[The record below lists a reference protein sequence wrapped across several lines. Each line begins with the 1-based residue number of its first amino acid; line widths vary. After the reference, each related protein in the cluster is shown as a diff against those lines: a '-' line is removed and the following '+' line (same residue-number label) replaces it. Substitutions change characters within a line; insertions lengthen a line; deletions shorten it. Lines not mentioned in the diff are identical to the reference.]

1 MLKNSLESR
10 LLWISL
16 FYFDNATHLFVYF
29 LHNSDLN
36 EPQSVQGRKKML
48 LNFSCP
54 AERHHSTPTNKA
66 RRFHNILSKWSFEP
80 RALKKSP
87 AKTEFWLNI
96 VWLLIS
102 AKKWCATVCMSYRSP
117 YCWFVVI
124 LTVNWF
130 KSVATQPL
138 NPSDALGTRVNPGWV
153 IDYFPPNETVYLSQ
167 ERRIAL
173 IRAYV
178 TRVQRRLLAAS
189 IDDIL
194 ISVQVLLQS
203 YKSGLK
209 TWACFQRRVIL

>member
-1 MLKNSLESR
+1 M
-10 LLWISL
+10 
-16 FYFDNATHLFVYF
+16 
-29 LHNSDLN
+29 
-36 EPQSVQGRKKML
+36 
-48 LNFSCP
+48 
-54 AERHHSTPTNKA
+54 
-66 RRFHNILSKWSFEP
+66 
-80 RALKKSP
+80 
-87 AKTEFWLNI
+87 
-96 VWLLIS
+96 WLLIP
-102 AKKWCATVCMSYRSP
+102 ANKWCATVCMSYRRL

-130 KSVATQPL
+130 KSVVTQPL
-138 NPSDALGTRVNPGWV
+138 NPSDALGTRVIPGWV

-173 IRAYV
+173 IRACV

-209 TWACFQRRVIL
+209 TWACFQRRVIQIFLLISTSDWCWWSMMDLFIPFFATQSSLLTYNNTSPTSSRWL